1 MTRLLLVEDEPGIHE
16 PLTRF
21 LRGEGFDVTVATT
34 AAAAR
39 ASFVSHPDL
48 VILDWML
55 PDGQGQDLLTAW
67 RAAEDTTP
75 IIMLTARAELIDK
88 VLGLELGADDYVTK
102 PFEPRELLARIKAR
116 LRASEASPAQRKV
129 LAHAGVEIDD
139 LERRVRFHGA
149 VIEMTKMEYDLLKI
163 FVENAG
169 KVFSRDE
176 LLNVVWGFD
185 AYPTTRTVDTHVLQ
199 LRQKLAPELLETVRG
214 IGYRMSRAA
223 DTPLTTQKAMQSN
236 LKVTLL
242 ERRPFR

>member
-1 MTRLLLVEDEPGIHE
+1 LVEDEPGIHE
-16 PLTRF
+16 PLARF
-21 LRGEGFDVTVATT
+21 LRGEGYDVEIATT

-39 ASFVSHPDL
+39 AAFAAGPDL

-55 PDGQGQDLLTAW
+55 PDGQGKDLLAAW
-67 RAAEDTTP
+67 RTAQATTP
-75 IIMLTARAELIDK
+75 VIMLTARAELIDK

-102 PFEPRELLARIKAR
+102 PFEPRELLARVKVR
-116 LRASEASPAQRKV
+116 LRAPAQRKT
-129 LAHAGVEIDD
+129 LAHGGVEIDD
-139 LERRVRFHGA
+139 VERRVRFHGN
-149 VIEMTKMEYDLLKI
+149 VVEMTKMEFDLLNI

-199 LRQKLAPELLETVRG
+199 LRQKLAPELFETVRG
-214 IGYRMSRAA
+214 IGYRMSRTPDA
-223 DTPLTTQKAMQSN
+223 PLTTIAETQGTMR
-236 LKVTLL
+236 VTLL